1 VLYEIVAARR
11 KQLQTEHRKNWQR
24 RAKRASGSDLLA
36 ALSAPGTRLIAEVKP
51 ASPSRGRILDRKEIP
66 RLVRAYERGGA
77 AAISVLAEPAYF
89 QGGGELVSL
98 VRSLTSLP
106 ILWKDFVIS
115 PSQIYEAKARG
126 AAGVLLIARILTA
139 RELAAFIRLANKLG
153 LLPLVEVHREEEL
166 GKLAEISERFA
177 LGINNRNL
185 SSLKVDL
192 AATFNL
198 LPTAQKLQPACLVS
212 ESGIKTRDDIQR
224 LEALGCTA
232 FLVGESLLFAQDPE
246 KMLRELRGEARVD

>member
-1 VLYEIVAARR
+1 MLYEIVAARR

-77 AAISVLAEPAYF
+77 AAISILAEPAYF

-139 RELAAFIRLANKLG
+139 RELAFIRLANKLG

-166 GKLAEISERFA
+166 GKLAEVSDRFA

-232 FLVGESLLFAQDPE
+232 FLVGESPLRRAG
-246 KMLRELRGEARVD
+246 KMLRELR